1 MCKLVRGSFRLGGS
15 VLSGVNESVV
25 KRRPV
30 VAITYV
36 GCHSKYCFRSMA
48 KEKDRNKHFDEL
60 EKFIEKFRQYDVID
74 DAISAF
80 ISHKKGKNTDAESIR
95 LLKTIGAEN
104 GSIIHL
110 HTKGGGNG
118 EFVIHGTQIDNRF
131 EILLLDPHHEYYQS
145 H

>member
-1 MCKLVRGSFRLGGS
+1 MCKLVSGNVRPKGSA
-15 VLSGVNESVV
+15 LSGVNESIV
-25 KRRPV
+25 KRKPV

-36 GCHSKYCFRSMA
+36 GCNSRYCLKSMA
-48 KEKDRNKHFDEL
+48 KDKERNKHFSEL
-60 EKFIEKFRQYDVID
+60 ERFVEKFRQYDVID

-80 ISHKKGKNTDAESIR
+80 ISHKKGKNTDAESR
-95 LLKTIGAEN
+95 ELLKAVGAEA

-131 EILLLDPHHEYYQS
+131 EIMLLDPHHEYYRAD
-145 H
+145 